1 MYVNNEQTKTKI
13 LEIAGELRSLAHNA
27 RNFKKHTVAVQSDE
41 TMSEP
46 YKKSKIEDMRASY
59 EKTLNEKKAKIVELL
74 NDIIPLVEEN
84 EAVYNLDIPDFAN
97 TMAIITA
104 SEGKL
109 DPKLMDGIKLKFAG
123 HYQALQA
130 IKAAFERYEV
140 ELSKYGYDEYIC
152 PVGFAIPTLITAAE
166 NIEREETSVFI
177 DLMDIFKKI
186 IRFGEVRGIE
196 FSEDAKTFGDG
207 FDEEAG
213 ALFARRVMGLPEE
226 Q

>member
-1 MYVNNEQTKTKI
+1 MYVNNEQTKSKI

-41 TMSEP
+41 TMADT
-46 YKKSKIEDMRASY
+46 YKQSQIESMRAKY
-59 EKTLNEKKAKIVELL
+59 VATYAEKKAKIVELL
-74 NDIIPLVEEN
+74 NDIIPLVEGN

-97 TMAIITA
+97 TMAIIMA

-109 DPKLMDGIKLKFAG
+109 SPELMDGIKQKFAG

-140 ELSKYGYDEYIC
+140 DLSKYGYDEYTC

-166 NIEREETSVFI
+166 NIEREETTIFI
-177 DLMDIFKKI
+177 GLMDIFKKI

-207 FDEEAG
+207 LDDEAAES
-213 ALFARRVMGLPEE
+213 LARRAMGLPDK